1 MLQPGCGL
9 TISPFKTPGKLG
21 ENPYGRYNG
30 GCIGGHPAFPNTDM
44 MKKWLKSYGYLILLQ
59 KRTSQGPT
67 FIDFILRV
75 IAVFKYAL

>member
-1 MLQPGCGL
+1 MAAS
-9 TISPFKTPGKLG
+9 IV
-21 ENPYGRYNG
+21 
-30 GCIGGHPAFPNTDM
+30 GHPAFPNTDR
-44 MKKWLKSYGYLILLQ
+44 MKKRLKSYGCLILLQ